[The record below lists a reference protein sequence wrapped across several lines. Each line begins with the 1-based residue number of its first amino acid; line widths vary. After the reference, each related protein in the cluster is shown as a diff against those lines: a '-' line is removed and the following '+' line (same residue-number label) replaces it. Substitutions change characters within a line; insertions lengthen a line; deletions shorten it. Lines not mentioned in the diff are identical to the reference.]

1 MDILKDFNQRIQK
14 ADELVTSVLPTGE
27 VLNDLSLKKDEA
39 SKTLE
44 RNKEVKIPF
53 IGDFSAGKSSLL
65 NAFMGVDLL
74 PTNLTPETAVSYQ
87 LYYDTR
93 EHLVIVRGDGSTEE
107 APVDAIKSLK
117 LTPNDMVNVYVNN
130 DKIRELNARGI
141 VLVDMPGID
150 SGIEAHNNAI
160 TKYLQEGTIFVI
172 VADAEQGTLRNS
184 AISFIREIKQYSL
197 SAAVLINKADKK
209 SQSDMQQ
216 NILPHI
222 TDQAKRYIG
231 EGTFVGVTSAS
242 TKETGAVSIIL
253 NDVDV
258 ESAIKQRCSGAVN
271 GYINDDITAVQTRIT
286 IINTGKDEYA
296 EKLEQLKNGRD
307 KALRKLKELDE
318 NAQPVADSAQD
329 ILDDVSNAL
338 NARSSSLANLLFSSN
353 NNMNM
358 FNAELLNIIR
368 PVMLNAFK
376 RELTEYSTVIGGAV
390 QGFAVDVNDIL
401 ADKNNKPL
409 DYAKEMAGN
418 MFGGKALEN
427 MLNAGMKKLMERWA
441 EKKGLVT
448 LLGCLSKVI
457 GPVATIIVN
466 LIPDILS
473 FIFGKSREEKVEEI
487 RAKLSSG
494 VFDRIVEG
502 LRPQVVQMLAE
513 QRTNAMSEAE
523 KLVNEEIKNFDAAIE
538 QAQNEQEKN
547 AQERE
552 VETGKL
558 VQTVQELQALLIA

>member
-27 VLNDLSLKKDEA
+27 ILNDLSLKKDEA

-401 ADKNNKPL
+401 ADKNNKTL

-448 LLGCLSKVI
+448 LLGYLSKVI
-457 GPVATIIVN
+457 GPIATIIVN

-473 FIFGKSREEKVEEI
+473 LIFGKSREEKVEEI

-502 LRPQVVQMLAE
+502 LRPQVEQMLAE

>member
-209 SQSDMQQ
+209 SQSDIPLKHHSVPWKRMLPKTKFLTLQQ
-216 NILPHI
+216 
-222 TDQAKRYIG
+222 K
-231 EGTFVGVTSAS
+231 
-242 TKETGAVSIIL
+242 
-253 NDVDV
+253 
-258 ESAIKQRCSGAVN
+258 
-271 GYINDDITAVQTRIT
+271 
-286 IINTGKDEYA
+286 
-296 EKLEQLKNGRD
+296 
-307 KALRKLKELDE
+307 
-318 NAQPVADSAQD
+318 
-329 ILDDVSNAL
+329 
-338 NARSSSLANLLFSSN
+338 
-353 NNMNM
+353 
-358 FNAELLNIIR
+358 
-368 PVMLNAFK
+368 
-376 RELTEYSTVIGGAV
+376 
-390 QGFAVDVNDIL
+390 
-401 ADKNNKPL
+401 
-409 DYAKEMAGN
+409 
-418 MFGGKALEN
+418 
-427 MLNAGMKKLMERWA
+427 
-441 EKKGLVT
+441 
-448 LLGCLSKVI
+448 
-457 GPVATIIVN
+457 
-466 LIPDILS
+466 
-473 FIFGKSREEKVEEI
+473 
-487 RAKLSSG
+487 
-494 VFDRIVEG
+494 
-502 LRPQVVQMLAE
+502 
-513 QRTNAMSEAE
+513 
-523 KLVNEEIKNFDAAIE
+523 
-538 QAQNEQEKN
+538 
-547 AQERE
+547 
-552 VETGKL
+552 
-558 VQTVQELQALLIA
+558 

>member
-222 TDQAKRYIG
+222 TDQAKRYSG

-338 NARSSSLANLLFSSN
+338 NARSSSLANLLFSSS

-409 DYAKEMAGN
+409 EYAKEMAGN

-448 LLGCLSKVI
+448 LLGYLSKVI
-457 GPVATIIVN
+457 GPIATIIVN
-466 LIPDILS
+466 IIPDILS
-473 FIFGKSREEKVEEI
+473 LIFGKSREEKVEEI

-502 LRPQVVQMLAE
+502 LRPQVEQMLAE

>member
-338 NARSSSLANLLFSSN
+338 NARSSSLANLLFSSS

-448 LLGCLSKVI
+448 LLGYLSKVI
-457 GPVATIIVN
+457 GPIATIIVN
-466 LIPDILS
+466 IIPDILS
-473 FIFGKSREEKVEEI
+473 LIFGKSREEKVEEI

-502 LRPQVVQMLAE
+502 LRPQVEQMLAE

>member
-338 NARSSSLANLLFSSN
+338 NARSSSLANLLFSSS

-409 DYAKEMAGN
+409 EYAKEMAGN

-448 LLGCLSKVI
+448 LLGYLSKVI
-457 GPVATIIVN
+457 GPIATIIVN
-466 LIPDILS
+466 IIPDILS
-473 FIFGKSREEKVEEI
+473 LIFGKSREEKVEEI

-502 LRPQVVQMLAE
+502 LRPQVEQMLAE